1 MLNGIQLN
9 LAVLSGQ
16 VSAHQRLITGDDGGG
31 QRIFDLLFDQAAQIA
46 GAVLD
51 RVGLLGEQA
60 EQAVVPRQADILV
73 GQRGAQL
80 TEHDLSNM
88 AEVILGQLVERDNLV
103 CEETEFTR
111 V

>member
-1 MLNGIQLN
+1 MHTKTALWGGFRVLNGIQLN

-51 RVGLLGEQA
+51 RVRFLGEH
-60 EQAVVPRQADILV
+60 
-73 GQRGAQL
+73 GCL
-80 TEHDLSNM
+80 T
-88 AEVILGQLVERDNLV
+88 
-103 CEETEFTR
+103 
-111 V
+111 